1 MNCEVAHERIVT
13 AAYGELPDDEVH
25 ELERHLQDCEDCR
38 QEREQVQALQVI
50 TNALPVLEPD
60 ANLIARARMRLDEA
74 LDALP
79 PQRWYERWGQRIR
92 KNFAGLTSVP
102 VAALLVAAVS
112 LGAGGYGGFRLAQRQ
127 GAAAQKATVLA
138 ASGAAGPLAH
148 AASAALPAAQVKPNL
163 ADVATVTAIKRR
175 PGTEMV
181 DVSYNELVP
190 QHVTGSL
197 DDPQIRELLM
207 MASENQTS
215 ARVRG
220 DSVSLLALEC
230 KRGHSCQPS
239 GIRDALMVALRYD
252 ANPTVRQE
260 ALVGLEPYVATD
272 MRVRDAVLEALM
284 TDSDPLV
291 RSASIRMLAPV
302 EADTSV
308 RQVLSTVSTTDNNP
322 HIRYVSRQI
331 LDQVPEIQ

>member
-13 AAYGELPDDEVH
+13 AAYSELPDEEVH
-25 ELERHLQDCEDCR
+25 ELERHLEDCPDCR
-38 QEREQVQALQVI
+38 QERERAQALQVLA
-50 TNALPVLEPD
+50 NALPVIEPD
-60 ANLIARARMRLDEA
+60 PNLIARARMRLDEA

-79 PQRWYERWGQRIR
+79 PRRWYERWGQRMR
-92 KNFAGLTSVP
+92 TGFAAISAAP
-102 VAALLVAAVS
+102 VAALLVAS
-112 LGAGGYGGFRLAQRQ
+112 LGLAAGSLGGYRLAQRQ
-127 GAAAQKATVLA
+127 GEAARTAIR
-138 ASGAAGPLAH
+138 P
-148 AASAALPAAQVKPNL
+148 AASAPAAQLKAAPASAAAAPYSPPDL
-163 ADVATVTAIKRR
+163 AEVANVTAVSRR

-181 DVSYNELVP
+181 DVTYNQLVP
-190 QHVTGSL
+190 RHLIGSL
-197 DDPQIRELLM
+197 DNPRIRELLM

-230 KRGHSCQPS
+230 KRGHRCQPS

-252 ANPTVRQE
+252 NNPQVRQQ
-260 ALVGLEPYVATD
+260 ALQGLEPYVATD

-284 TDSDPLV
+284 TDSDSMV

-308 RQVLSTVSTTDNNP
+308 RQVLSTVSTTDENP